1 MASRNV
7 LLNHPLRGLKDSLSH
22 LHLRN
27 GFLTIVNLNNAA
39 FCAASERLQIV
50 LESAPSK
57 ALSL

>member
-7 LLNHPLRGLKDSLSH
+7 LLNHPRGGLRDGLSH

-39 FCAASERLQIV
+39 FRAASERLQIV
-50 LESAPSK
+50 LESALSK
-57 ALSL
+57 ALPL